1 MDARQAI
8 LERRTA
14 HLWKSPDEGG
24 AVPDVVVK
32 RALEAAHSAPCH
44 KFTWPW
50 GFVWAGPETRAEIFD
65 LGVSLKC
72 PNKAPSPRVLEKLT
86 AKMKNPAHLVAVT
99 QTLVEDPFTSREDY
113 AACARAS
120 QNMALSIHADG
131 FASKWSSGGLTCHT
145 ETYRLL
151 GVSQSTHTLIGFVWI
166 GVPQATPAKPDRSP
180 LNTHIRRTL

>member
-86 AKMKNPAHLVAVT
+86 AKMKNPAHSLIVPIVFQRWQLEAVRF
-99 QTLVEDPFTSREDY
+99 E
-113 AACARAS
+113 
-120 QNMALSIHADG
+120 
-131 FASKWSSGGLTCHT
+131 SSFELHKSCRVG
-145 ETYRLL
+145 
-151 GVSQSTHTLIGFVWI
+151 S
-166 GVPQATPAKPDRSP
+166 
-180 LNTHIRRTL
+180 